1 MKRTLNILAIA
12 LAAIPGLAA
21 LAQQPQGYFDTDLT
35 PQTLRVQAK
44 AEELFQRRHFHRARV
59 IYRNDLA
66 PIGDKYA
73 QYMLGFMN
81 LSGLGAEPDPA
92 LASAWFRLAAE
103 RGKPPE
109 FVKIRDEQLA
119 KLDHGERIRSDE
131 IFLQLGLE
139 YSDIAI
145 SMREAREAFE
155 DIEQVTTGSRL
166 GSMPSTAMIIIEP
179 RSGGSESGD
188 AHVYNAQ
195 RRMQGHLD
203 YVTSCLGIDRIRAE
217 TVTAAT
223 LANLEERVQ
232 DYVARLATR

>member
-1 MKRTLNILAIA
+1 MA
-12 LAAIPGLAA
+12 LPGLQSV
-21 LAQQPQGYFDTDLT
+21 AQQVQGYFNADLT
-35 PQTLRVQAK
+35 PQTLKTQAK
-44 AEELFQRRHFHRARV
+44 AEELFQRRQFHRARV

-81 LSGLGAEPDPA
+81 LSGFGVEPDAA

-119 KLDHGERIRSDE
+119 KLDDSERIRSDE
-131 IFLQLGLE
+131 LLLELGRE
-139 YSDIAI
+139 FSDIAI
-145 SMREAREAFE
+145 SLREAREAFE
-155 DIEQVTTGSRL
+155 DIEQVTTGSRV
-166 GSMPSTAMIIIEP
+166 GGIPSTAMIIVEP

-188 AHVYNAQ
+188 AHVYRAQ
-195 RRMQGHLD
+195 RRMQNHLD
-203 YVTSCLGIDRIRAE
+203 YLTSCLGIDPIRAE
-217 TVTAAT
+217 AVTTAT
-223 LANLEERVQ
+223 LADLEEQVQ